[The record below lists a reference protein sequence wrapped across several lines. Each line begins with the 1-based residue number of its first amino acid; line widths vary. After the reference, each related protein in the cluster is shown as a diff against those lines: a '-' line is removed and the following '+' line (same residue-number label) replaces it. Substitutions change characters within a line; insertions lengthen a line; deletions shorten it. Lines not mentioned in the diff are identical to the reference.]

1 MVWFLQDIH
10 HTYLISNFHQ
20 ISAKKTLN
28 SLWHKNR
35 PGKHNGQLTHWDSHI
50 SYSTSYFANKKPK
63 ENIIGG
69 CEEKLHSNSNQS
81 QLSTFT
87 ICGRGVEHIM
97 SNWAI
102 GTSTS
107 EPSRLPLLRPH
118 LLIPHSNDNHNLV
131 FPHKIFGNALV
142 TFWLARH
149 YLIICRS
156 YSSIK
161 LFWMVIR
168 IKHSLV
174 FRTYIYV

>member
-10 HTYLISNFHQ
+10 HTYLISNFHK

-35 PGKHNGQLTHWDSHI
+35 PGKHNEQLTHWDSNI

-69 CEEKLHSNSNQS
+69 CEEKLHSNSE
-81 QLSTFT
+81 LSTFT

-156 YSSIK
+156 YSSKK

-174 FRTYIYV
+174 FRTYIYI